1 MIKFFKYVC
10 FCGLTLLTSCDLYE
24 EPITSIG
31 KEAIFNSEEGLKT
44 YAYSFYN
51 GLPTGILLHY
61 LISTLIYY

>member
-31 KEAIFNSEEGLKT
+31 KEAIFNS
-44 YAYSFYN
+44 
-51 GLPTGILLHY
+51 
-61 LISTLIYY
+61 TLILFITVCPQATISIIWNLH